1 MNKALAILALI
12 PLTPLM
18 IWVGVGVLMFFAAPE
33 IEGAGLA
40 VIAFMIYVLLATLVV
55 QKNIYYHFIIW
66 MIVLIWNSFILS
78 KYYGFLFY
86 RHSDP
91 LDRLFNG
98 AALWV
103 WLLSACFFILQ
114 FVSFAKKKEL
124 ILKYRIGLEKFRA
137 LGKPTKN
144 PNKSGDGQ

>member
-18 IWVGVGVLMFFAAPE
+18 YWVGLGVLALFAAPE
-33 IEGAGLA
+33 IEGTGLA

-55 QKNIYYHFIIW
+55 QKNIYYHSIIW
-66 MIVLIWNSFILS
+66 MIALIWNSFILS

-91 LDRLFNG
+91 LDTLFNG

-103 WLLSACFFILQ
+103 WLLSTCFFVLQ
-114 FVSFAKKKEL
+114 FISFAKKKEFM
-124 ILKYRIGLEKFRA
+124 LKYRIALAKFRS
-137 LGKPTKN
+137 LGKPTK
-144 PNKSGDGQ
+144 P